1 MIGTW
6 FGHPKGVYLIAF
18 TELWERFSYFGMAA
32 LLALY
37 LSSSTA
43 DGGWGWNRSDAVLFY
58 SFYAG
63 LVFVMPVFGGWVAN
77 NYLGERRSI
86 VIGAVLLT
94 IGHLAL
100 GAAAFMPSIVERMD
114 LLNGQLVIVHSGVSL
129 GHVWALDEVAPALAV
144 AAKQLG
150 GTAEASSSLYQAA
163 LWTYIGT
170 SGFFLAGLLCIVVAT
185 GLFKSS
191 IASIVGKLY
200 PAGDERRDAGYGVF
214 FTCVYAGA
222 MFANFA
228 AGGLGERAGWHY
240 GFGAAAAGMVIGIG
254 VYLWKQRTYLGDVGV
269 VPDLEKSLTAKS
281 DPLSRM
287 ERDRIKVALVQGA
300 FATLYAAGFYQKG
313 GLLTLYT
320 RDHVERTLF
329 GIDVPTTWFLS
340 VSIMVFV
347 VTTPLLSASY
357 SRWARHG
364 HNPSAS
370 YKLAAGLLVLGVA
383 YVMISH
389 AESLR
394 LDQGGP
400 SISATWLV
408 SIYVLFG
415 IADALVW
422 PNQMALLT
430 KLAPKRYATLAVGI
444 WYVTTGLGIWLAGMI
459 GAVVERAGNLQIF
472 VGLAVLSLLAGATV
486 MLITPQMR
494 RMMHGAED
502 ITMTTGQPNEARQVR
517 TSAVAVDD

>member
-63 LVFVMPVFGGWVAN
+63 LVFVMPMVGGWVAN

-100 GAAAFMPSIVERMD
+100 GAAALMPSIVERMD
-114 LLNGQLVIVHSGVSL
+114 LLNGQLVIVRSGVSL
-129 GHVWALDEVAPALAV
+129 GHVWALDEVAPALATT
-144 AAKQLG
+144 AAQLG
-150 GTAEASSSLYQAA
+150 GTAEASASLYQAA
-163 LWTYIGT
+163 LWTYVGT
-170 SGFFLAGLLCIVVAT
+170 SAFFLAGLLCIVAAT

-191 IASIVGKLY
+191 ISSIVGKLY
-200 PAGDERRDAGYGVF
+200 PAGDARRDAGYGVF
-214 FTCVYAGA
+214 FTCVYIGA

-254 VYLWKQRTYLGDVGV
+254 VYLWKQREYLGDVGV
-269 VPDLEKSLTAKS
+269 QPDLSATLAANPE
-281 DPLSRM
+281 PLSRI
-287 ERDRIKVALVQGA
+287 ERDRIQVAIVQGA

-320 RDHVERTLF
+320 RDHVDRTLF
-329 GIDVPTTWFLS
+329 GMDVPATWFLS
-340 VSIMVFV
+340 VSILVFV
-347 VTTPLLSASY
+347 IATPLLTATY
-357 SRWARHG
+357 LRWERQG
-364 HNPSAS
+364 RNPSAS
-370 YKLAAGLLVLGVA
+370 YKLAAGLLLLGVA
-383 YVMISH
+383 YVMIGH

-394 LDQGGP
+394 IASGQP
-400 SISATWLV
+400 SISGAWLV

-415 IADALVW
+415 VADALVW

-430 KLAPKRYATLAVGI
+430 KLAPQRHATLAVGI

-459 GAVVERAGNLQIF
+459 GAVVERAGNVQIF
-472 VGLAVLSLLAGATV
+472 LGLAVLSLLAGV
-486 MLITPQMR
+486 VVVLITPKMR
-494 RMMHGAED
+494 RMMHGAE
-502 ITMTTGQPNEARQVR
+502 QPTLATAQSNQARYVR
-517 TSAVAVDD
+517 TSSVAIND